1 MVVGIFIKNENS
13 QKLESFT
20 EAGEQ
25 GRGWGRGDAD
35 QRGANFPLE
44 QKNKS

>member
-25 GRGWGRGDAD
+25 GRRGGGGEGEMLIKGCKVAA
-35 QRGANFPLE
+35 RTKE
-44 QKNKS
+44 